1 MKFTS
6 LLTATALAATIA
18 SPSIMAADSTLSD
31 AQKTEI
37 QTLVHDYLLNNPE
50 VLLEVSQALQ
60 KKQQLTQQK
69 QAQSAITDNASELF
83 NDKMTTFGNP
93 KGGVTLVEFFDYQCI
108 HCKKMA
114 PVIAELVKGD
124 SNLRVIYK
132 EFPIFGE
139 SSDMASRAA
148 LAAAMQNKYLQMHEA
163 LLGQE
168 KHVDQKI
175 IDETAKKIGL
185 NMNKFK
191 ADMTGKEVTD
201 ALAANRKLAEQL
213 HLMGTPA
220 FIVGSTPGGVF
231 KADSQPGFI
240 PGGTDASTLKDLIKK
255 AATN

>member
-6 LLTATALAATIA
+6 LLTATALVA
-18 SPSIMAADSTLSD
+18 SMASSSVMAADSTLSD
-31 AQKTEI
+31 VQKTEI

-69 QAQSAITDNASELF
+69 EAQSAITSNAGELF
-83 NDKMTTFGNP
+83 NDKLTSFGNP
-93 KGGVTLVEFFDYQCI
+93 KGNVTLVEFFDYQCI

-114 PVIAELVKGD
+114 PVIAELVKND
-124 SNLRVIYK
+124 SNLRVVYK

-148 LAAAMQNKYLQMHEA
+148 LAAAMQNKYLAMHEI
-163 LLGQE
+163 LINQE
-168 KHVDQKI
+168 KHVDEKI
-175 IDETAKKIGL
+175 IDEAAKKIGL

-191 ADMTGKEVTD
+191 ADMKGKEVTE
-201 ALAANRKLAEQL
+201 ALGANRKLAEKL

-220 FIVGSTPGGVF
+220 FIVASTPAGVF
-231 KADSQPGFI
+231 KEGSQPGFV
-240 PGGTDASTLKDLIKK
+240 PGGTDAATLKDLIKK
-255 AATN
+255 AAAN

>member
-6 LLTATALAATIA
+6 LLTATALVATMA
-18 SPSIMAADSTLSD
+18 SHSVMAADSTMSD

-69 QAQSAITDNASELF
+69 QAQSAITSNASELF
-83 NDKMTTFGNP
+83 NDKMTAFGNP
-93 KGGVTLVEFFDYQCI
+93 KGNVTLVEFFDYQCI

-114 PVIAELVKGD
+114 PVIADLIKND

-148 LAAAMQNKYLQMHEA
+148 LAAAMQNKYLPMHEA
-163 LLGQE
+163 LISQE
-168 KHVDQKI
+168 KHVDEKI
-175 IDETAKKIGL
+175 IDEAAKKIGL

-191 ADMTGKEVTD
+191 TDMKGKTVTD
-201 ALAANRKLAEQL
+201 ALNANRKLAEQL

-220 FIVGSTPGGVF
+220 FIIASTPAGVF
-231 KADSQPGFI
+231 KEGSQPGFV
-240 PGGTDASTLKDLIKK
+240 PGGTDEATLKDLIKK
-255 AATN
+255 AAAN

>member
-6 LLTATALAATIA
+6 LLTATALAATMA
-18 SPSIMAADSTLSD
+18 SPSVMAADSTLSD

-69 QAQSAITDNASELF
+69 QAQSAITTNASELF
-83 NDKMTTFGNP
+83 NDKLTAFGNP
-93 KGGVTLVEFFDYQCI
+93 KGNVTLVEFFDYQCI

-114 PVIAELVKGD
+114 PVIAELIK
-124 SNLRVIYK
+124 SNNNLRVVYK

-148 LAAAMQNKYLQMHEA
+148 LAAAMQNKYLPMHEA
-163 LLGQE
+163 LIGQE

-175 IDETAKKIGL
+175 IDDAAKKIGL

-191 ADMTGKEVTD
+191 ADMKSKEVTD
-201 ALAANRKLAEQL
+201 ALGANRKLAEQL

-220 FIVGSTPGGVF
+220 FIIGSTPEGTF
-231 KADSQPGFI
+231 KAGSEPGFI
-240 PGGTDASTLKDLIKK
+240 PGGTDADTLKDLIKK
-255 AATN
+255 AASN